1 MALSE
6 DAKGIIKEIRHQA
19 NYTRAGSENYSIK
32 AIRQQDLA
40 RFQTTFDAM
49 KDALT
54 GVQALSTEQ
63 SEYNRLKAER
73 DVQLADLKE
82 EELEEYKKNN
92 ADRLKREQKLQIKE
106 LERKEKA
113 EKEKKKSDLKI
124 FGKDGILL
132 TGIKKAFSVA
142 FLGSIIALGYS
153 FISGFLE
160 GYLPEYFGPDGA
172 IADLPT
178 IQEMFG
184 NISKIFKS
192 IDYDQLSKNLS
203 YISSPEF
210 LTAMGVMAGTAGL
223 AKGVGVAGDVLTT
236 GALIRALTP
245 GKSDVEAAGN
255 ETGSSG
261 RRRKLGVKI
270 GIAGLIF
277 GALELAMPA
286 FTRMFS
292 DSDDFRPESL
302 KDVPIDQSAFSAS
315 NQLTNI
321 GQAATIGALFAP
333 TGPVGMA
340 IAGFVTWA
348 ALTGIDYLSHQKDD
362 DKYTNNFE
370 DAVRENLTGSNSEVA
385 ILQRKLDRLEN
396 YKKTLSLSD
405 EEAAELDGKIQVAR
419 QALDLAMTNA
429 KKTLLATIE
438 SDLKRFN
445 DLKKEDD
452 RLTNLALD
460 SEELLGTMTPETLRR
475 YNRDRRVLRHG
486 DSSGNVYREFL
497 AGQDPYA
504 IKAYLETKNDAELNM
519 LAAQLAGAIKSSEG
533 LGGILGLDKLD
544 MSLLNEYAEVSMRSG
559 SGGFRDFGNGTLAM
573 LHGEEAVI
581 PRGSIEGQILEGLRN
596 GSTISG
602 MTEKIAM
609 AMQAGGGN
617 NFVVNNVNN
626 NSNPISVQT
635 SMGGARVAHT
645 KIGGGGMGG
654 SYIDMPGLIG

>member
-106 LERKEKA
+106 LEAKEKA
-113 EKEKKKSDLKI
+113 EKEKKKNDLKI

-184 NISKIFKS
+184 NIAKIFKS
-192 IDYDQLSKNLS
+192 IDYEQLSKNLS

-223 AKGVGVAGDVLTT
+223 VKGAEVAKDTLTT
-236 GALIRALTP
+236 AALIRALTP
-245 GKSDVEAAGN
+245 GKSDVDAAGN
-255 ETGSSG
+255 EAGKGG
-261 RRRKLGVKI
+261 RARKLGVRI

-286 FTRMFS
+286 FTKMFS
-292 DSDDFRPESL
+292 SDEDFRPESL
-302 KDVPIDQSAFSAS
+302 KNVPLDQSAFSAS

-321 GQAATIGALFAP
+321 GQAATIGSLFAP

-340 IAGFVTWA
+340 IAGFVAWA
-348 ALTGIDYLSHQKDD
+348 ALTGLDALEHAKDD
-362 DKYTNNFE
+362 DQYSNNFE
-370 DAVRENLTGSNSEVA
+370 DAVSENLVGPNSEVA
-385 ILQRKLDRLEN
+385 ILQRKLDRMEFYRKNL
-396 YKKTLSLSD
+396 KLSD
-405 EEAAELDGKIQVAR
+405 EEAAELDEKIQTIR
-419 QALDLAMTNA
+419 EALDTAMLNA
-429 KKTLLATIE
+429 KKELLATIE
-438 SDLKRFN
+438 TDLAKFKE
-445 DLKKEDD
+445 LKAEDD
-452 RLTNLALD
+452 RLQSLSIDDPEVRNYMTKDTAMAYALATATGGDPFGVIRKSFMETEDPYQQLL
-460 SEELLGTMTPETLRR
+460 ELQQQNDARLGI
-475 YNRDRRVLRHG
+475 
-486 DSSGNVYREFL
+486 L
-497 AGQDPYA
+497 AGQITEAVSSTPGLNALLGNVDLS
-504 IKAYLETKNDAELNM
+504 ILE
-519 LAAQLAGAIKSSEG
+519 G
-533 LGGILGLDKLD
+533 
-544 MSLLNEYAEVSMRSG
+544 YRSG
-559 SGGFRDFGNGTLAM
+559 TNGFKNFGQGTIAM

-581 PRGSIEGQILEGLRN
+581 PRASLEGQILEGLRS

-602 MTEKIAM
+602 MTERIAT
-609 AMQAGGGN
+609 AMQAGGGGN
-617 NFVVNNVNN
+617 VIVNNVNN
-626 NSNPISVQT
+626 ASNPISVQT